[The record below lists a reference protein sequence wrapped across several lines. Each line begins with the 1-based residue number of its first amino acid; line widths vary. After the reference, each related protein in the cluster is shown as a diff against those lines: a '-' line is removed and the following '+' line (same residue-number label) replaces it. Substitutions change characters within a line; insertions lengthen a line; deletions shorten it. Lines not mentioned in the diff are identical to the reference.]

1 MTLLGEALEAIYRS
15 PWSFRTLRAVGTAR
29 GEQHRLWVARP
40 DRSRAEE
47 DRENGTAVIVR
58 NRDRWWMWNP
68 DHGGIHGNDEE
79 VGLGHE
85 GALMHLLDPTPLLGL
100 ARLEAT
106 GEAEV
111 LGRRAVLVRA
121 VPRSDEEIMEPGWY
135 VGSDGIELAIDL
147 ERGIALRA
155 GDTHLNEVAFDED
168 LDAGLFVLE
177 FPQGEEPKESRTVP
191 PRVLDLDEASA
202 VVSFGVLVPSA
213 LPDGCRLVR
222 CVVPGEGPPDGL
234 HMVYVVDPGA
244 LHSIE
249 ISEGPRVAEEERGAW
264 SDWRTLT
271 REGEELLVREDV
283 GESWYRAMVLLD
295 RHGTTAVVSSDLSL
309 ETVIGLAKSLEPIG

>member
-15 PWSFRTLRAVGTAR
+15 RWSFRTLRVVGTAR

-47 DRENGTAVIVR
+47 EGQNGTAVIVR
-58 NRDRWWMWNP
+58 NRGRWWMWSP
-68 DHGGIHGNDEE
+68 DHGGMFGSDEE

-85 GALMHLLDPTPLLGL
+85 GALMHLLDPTPLLGV
-100 ARLEAT
+100 ARLNT
-106 GEAEV
+106 MGETEV

-121 VPRSDEEIMEPGWY
+121 VPRSDEEVIEPGWY

-147 ERGIALRA
+147 ERGVALRA
-155 GDTHLNEVAFDED
+155 GDTHLNEVTFDEE
-168 LDAGLFVLE
+168 LDPGLFVLE
-177 FPQGEEPKESRTVP
+177 FPEGEQPKESRIVP

-222 CVVPGEGPPDGL
+222 CVVPGEGPPDGV
-234 HMVYVVDPGA
+234 HFAYVVDPGA
-244 LHSIE
+244 LHNIE

-271 REGEELLVREDV
+271 RDGDELLVREDV
-283 GESWYRAMVLLD
+283 GESWYRAMVLLE
-295 RHGTTAVVSSDLSL
+295 RHGTTAVVSSDLPL
-309 ETVIGLAKSLEPIG
+309 ETVIGLARSLEPIG